1 MSTLKTI
8 LVHADGTPQ
17 AAVRLRLGEKLAA
30 AHGAAAS
37 ALYAV
42 TSSLTRFPMAL
53 AAGAEIGPSLVE
65 FDRQRRDAA
74 HAQYAAAVDPRRV
87 AWREGADLP
96 LADLVRAA
104 YYADLLL
111 LGQRPPGSAAEAD
124 VPADFV
130 SSAMLDSGRP
140 ALVLPY
146 VLLEPALPRRVL
158 VAWKATRESAR
169 AVTAALPLL
178 QQAEVVQVAVFD
190 EGGGIRDEAP
200 IVDYLAAHGVS
211 ATLKK
216 ETALE
221 HELGAQ
227 LLSLAADAQA
237 DLLVMG
243 CYGHGRARE
252 WALGGVTRT
261 VLASMTLP
269 VLLCH

>member
-17 AAVRLRLGEKLAA
+17 CAVRLRLGEKLAA
-30 AHGAAAS
+30 AHGATAR

-42 TSSLTRFPMAL
+42 TSSLTRYPMAL
-53 AAGAEIGPSLVE
+53 AAGADIGPTLVE
-65 FDRQRRDAA
+65 LDQQRRDAA

-87 AWREGADLP
+87 AWQEVTDLP
-96 LADLVRAA
+96 VADMVRAA
-104 YYADLLL
+104 FYADLLL
-111 LGQRPPGSAAEAD
+111 LGQRPPGPTGAAD
-124 VPADFV
+124 VPGDFV
-130 SSAMLDSGRP
+130 SSVILDSGRP
-140 ALVLPY
+140 ALVLPH

-178 QQAEVVQVAVFD
+178 QQAESVQVVVFD
-190 EGGGIRDEAP
+190 EGEGIRDEQP
-200 IVDYLAAHGVS
+200 ITAYLAAHGVS

-216 ETALE
+216 EAALE

-237 DLLVMG
+237 ELLVMG

-269 VLLCH
+269 VLFSH

>member
-30 AHGAAAS
+30 AHGATAS

-42 TSSLTRFPMAL
+42 TSSLTRYPMAL
-53 AAGAEIGPSLVE
+53 AAGADIGPALVE
-65 FDRQRRDAA
+65 LDRQRRDAA
-74 HAQYAAAVDPRRV
+74 HAQYAASVDTGRM

-96 LADLVRAA
+96 VADVVRAA
-104 YYADLLL
+104 CYADLLL
-111 LGQRPPGSAAEAD
+111 LGQHPPGAAAAAD
-124 VPADFV
+124 VPGDFV
-130 SSAMLDSGRP
+130 SSVILASGRP
-140 ALVLPY
+140 ALVLPH
-146 VLLEPALPRRVL
+146 VLLEPVLPRQVL
-158 VAWKATRESAR
+158 VAWKSTRESAH

-178 QQAEVVQVAVFD
+178 QQAQSVQVVVFD
-190 EGGGIRDEAP
+190 EGEGIRDEEP
-200 IVDYLAAHGVS
+200 IVGYLAAHGVT

-216 ETALE
+216 EVALE

-227 LLSLAADAQA
+227 LLSVAADTQA

-252 WALGGVTRT
+252 WALGGATRT
-261 VLASMTLP
+261 VLQSMTLP
-269 VLLCH
+269 VLFSH